1 MEEQQYTAL
10 GAGRQQGWVMLYL
23 WLHSQ
28 MEQREEDIRLSGRS
42 PSEGHT
48 LCIVQISHHIFQFQ
62 YQQQTTAHK
71 VSCSCQ
77 LPISWDSQGWSDLIE
92 ACLELDHISDALNPL
107 RLIPLT
113 TSCQAFETHPP
124 SKKGRFLS
132 CSSFPQEICM
142 VVLAQTEL
150 GCVHQV

>member
-1 MEEQQYTAL
+1 MPKGQAEFFGLEEQQYTAL

-48 LCIVQISHHIFQFQ
+48 SCIVQISHHIFQFQ

-92 ACLELDHISDALNPL
+92 ACLELGPHFRCLEPL
-107 RLIPLT
+107 
-113 TSCQAFETHPP
+113 ETHP
-124 SKKGRFLS
+124 SYNQLS
-132 CSSFPQEICM
+132 S
-142 VVLAQTEL
+142 L
-150 GCVHQV
+150 